1 VFVSLLSAVVA
12 LAASLLLTSV
22 PLMKVERYSLAFY
35 PDFNKKGQHWY
46 RSSCQPATTTTNIL
60 LIALIPVAVFEDTRA
75 QCSSNQYIRLNHTNC
90 IPGVGGGFH

>member
-35 PDFNKKGQHWY
+35 PDSTRKVNIGIAAAACPQRRQRTFF
-46 RSSCQPATTTTNIL
+46 SSPSFQSPYLKIHGHNVAQTSTFASTTPI
-60 LIALIPVAVFEDTRA
+60 VFQGLEEE
-75 QCSSNQYIRLNHTNC
+75 
-90 IPGVGGGFH
+90 FH